1 MADLYML
8 CGIPGS
14 GKTTWGR
21 THSSLC
27 DRYVSRDDIRFYL
40 LKDGEDYFAHEDEV
54 LKLFY
59 ERINEALEKGYDVFA
74 DATHL
79 TVAARKKFL
88 SNISAKYNKLNIIAF
103 DIPICV
109 ALERNDNRE
118 GRSFVP
124 RSVIRRMWNQFEM
137 PTYKEGFNKIYRV
150 DKDNKIHIIQEG

>member
-1 MADLYML
+1 MESQ
-8 CGIPGS
+8 GS

-59 ERINEALEKGYDVFA
+59 ERINEALEKGSDVFA

-79 TVAARKKFL
+79 TAAARKKFL
-88 SNISAKYNKLNIIAF
+88 SNISAKYNKLNIIVF
-103 DIPICV
+103 DIPLC
-109 ALERNDNRE
+109 L
-118 GRSFVP
+118 
-124 RSVIRRMWNQFEM
+124 
-137 PTYKEGFNKIYRV
+137 
-150 DKDNKIHIIQEG
+150 H

>member
-79 TVAARKKFL
+79 TAAARKKFL
-88 SNISAKYNKLNIIAF
+88 SNITAKYNKLNIIAF
-103 DIPICV
+103 DIPVYV

-150 DKDNKIHIIQEG
+150 DKDNKIHIVQED

>member
-21 THSSLC
+21 MHSSLY

-79 TVAARKKFL
+79 TAAARKKFL

-103 DIPICV
+103 DIPLCI

-118 GRSFVP
+118 GRKFVP

-137 PTYKEGFNKIYRV
+137 PSYKEGFNKIYRV

>member
-27 DRYVSRDDIRFYL
+27 DRYIARDDIRFYL

-59 ERINEALEKGYDVFA
+59 ERINDALEKGYDVFA

-79 TVAARKKFL
+79 TAAARKKFL
-88 SNISAKYNKLNIIAF
+88 SNISATSSQA
-103 DIPICV
+103 
-109 ALERNDNRE
+109 
-118 GRSFVP
+118 
-124 RSVIRRMWNQFEM
+124 
-137 PTYKEGFNKIYRV
+137 KIYRFRFSPV
-150 DKDNKIHIIQEG
+150 AAL

>member
-14 GKTTWGR
+14 GKTTWGK

-27 DRYVSRDDIRFYL
+27 GRYISRDDIRFYL

-54 LKLFY
+54 LELFY
-59 ERINEALEKGYDVFA
+59 KRINESLEEGHDTFA

-79 TVAARKKFL
+79 TAAARKKFL
-88 SNISAKYNKLNIIAF
+88 ANISAKYDKLQIIAF
-103 DIPICV
+103 DIPLYV
-109 ALERNDNRE
+109 ALERNESRE
-118 GRSFVP
+118 GRAFVP
-124 RSVIRRMWNQFEM
+124 RGVIRRMWSQYEL
-137 PTYKEGFNKIYRV
+137 PTYKEGFDKIYRI